1 MEQHLKSVYG
11 FNNFRDYQRDIIS
24 DLLEGKDVFAILPTG
39 GGKSLLYQFPATFT
53 KKTTIVVSPLISLMN
68 DQCMYLNSINIS
80 SVCLNSETNID
91 ISQYKNYKI
100 IYATPEFITTRIK
113 KIMKIKEEIGLFAID
128 ESHCVSQWSHDFRH
142 SYMEL
147 SIIKKTFPSIPLL
160 AVTATAT
167 PRVIKDIFTLLNLT
181 DVKEYLLGTRRT
193 NLEISVLPKKEFD
206 KCQFTEQ
213 TIIYV
218 LTRKVCESL
227 YNDLM
232 RKGIK
237 TGYYH
242 GGMSKKEKDDN
253 HKLFTNGEI
262 LVIVATVSFGM
273 GIDKSDIR
281 RVINYGVP
289 TDIETYYQEIGRAGR
304 DGLQSKAVL
313 YYSTGDWR
321 TVMFLINLS
330 DDPKQ
335 IAIKKKSM
343 NTLRKYIEEKFICR
357 QQIIEYYFKNGEFPT
372 EDKLKNIPKC
382 NMCDNCIGHTK
393 NDLVDMSEETK
404 TIFKIIGRQHKNNG
418 FTFGMT
424 KTVDMVKKHILFD
437 KRHKSWIK
445 ELINIL
451 INKNIL
457 IRLNKKF
464 GPIITTGNK
473 PTLLPINIR
482 IENKFVNQFVK
493 MDYLND
499 LKELRKNLAKKNNLI
514 HSEFI
519 NERVILNIHEK
530 KPKTLS
536 ELWKVDG
543 ISNEFIMKYG
553 NEFIDKYKGIIT
565 PKKSNGK
572 KKTNCKKK
580 NDTILKYYNEGKT
593 MEEISKITNKNLRSI
608 EESMLNIFE
617 FYDIDIDPDYFG
629 LTEEYEEEIKK
640 VVKFNNFLRLK
651 PIKTRVNNNITYSQI
666 KLCLLII
673 KIEGTN

>member
-1 MEQHLKSVYG
+1 MEQHLKAVYG

-68 DQCMYLNSINIS
+68 DQCMYLNSININ

-193 NLEISVLPKKEFD
+193 NLEISVLPKKDFD

-227 YNDLM
+227 YNDLR

-242 GGMSKKEKDDN
+242 GGMSKKEKDTN

-572 KKTNCKKK
+572 KKTNCKKN

-629 LTEEYEEEIKK
+629 LTEENEEEIKK

>member
-1 MEQHLKSVYG
+1 MEQHLKAIYG
-11 FNNFRDYQRDIIS
+11 FNNFRDYQRDIIC
-24 DLLEGKDVFAILPTG
+24 DLLNGKDVFAILPTG

-80 SVCLNSETNID
+80 SVCLNSETNIN

-113 KIMKIKEEIGLFAID
+113 KIIEIKKEIGLFAID

-147 SIIKKTFPSIPLL
+147 SIIKKSFPSIPLL

-167 PRVIKDIFTLLNLT
+167 PRVVKDIYNLLNLT
-181 DVKEYLLGTRRT
+181 EVKEYLLGTRRT
-193 NLEISVLPKKEFD
+193 NLEISVLPKKDFD
-206 KCQFTEQ
+206 KCEFTEQ

-227 YNDLM
+227 YNTLLK
-232 RKGIK
+232 KGIK

-242 GGMSKKEKDDN
+242 GGMSKKDKDKN
-253 HKLFTNGEI
+253 HKLFTKGEI
-262 LVIVATVSFGM
+262 IVIVATVSFGM

-335 IAIKKKSM
+335 IEIKKKSM
-343 NTLRKYIEEKFICR
+343 NTLRKYIEEKYICR
-357 QQIIEYYFKNGEFPT
+357 QQIIEFYFKNGEFPT
-372 EDKLKNIPKC
+372 DDKIKNIPKC

-393 NDLVDMSEETK
+393 NEFVDMSEETK
-404 TIFKIIGRQHKNNG
+404 TIFQIIERQQKNKG

-424 KTVDMVKKHILFD
+424 KTVDMVKKNILFN

-493 MDYLND
+493 MDHLND

-514 HSEFI
+514 NSEFI

-543 ISNEFIMKYG
+543 ISNEFIMNYG
-553 NEFIDKYKGIIT
+553 NEFINNYKGIIGQIK
-565 PKKSNGK
+565 KKSNGK
-572 KKTNCKKK
+572 NNN

-593 MEEISKITNKNLRSI
+593 LQEISKITNKKLRSI

-640 VVKFNNFLRLK
+640 VVKSNNFLRLK
-651 PIKTRVNNNITYSQI
+651 PIKTRVNNKITYSQI

-673 KIEGTN
+673 KIEEIN